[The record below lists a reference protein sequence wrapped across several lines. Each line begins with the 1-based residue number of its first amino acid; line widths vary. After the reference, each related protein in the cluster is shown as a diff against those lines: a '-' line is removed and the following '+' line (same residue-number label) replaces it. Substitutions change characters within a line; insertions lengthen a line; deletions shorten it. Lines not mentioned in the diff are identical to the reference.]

1 MRVSELLIATLKES
15 PNDAEIMSHK
25 LMLRAGLIRK
35 LASGLYTWLPL
46 GLRVL
51 RKVERIIREE
61 MHHIGAQEILM
72 PAVQPAELWQETE
85 RWEQFGPQLLKMVDR
100 HKRAF
105 CFGPTH
111 EEVIT
116 DLMRRELKSYKQL
129 PISLYQIQVK
139 FRDEIRP
146 RFGVMRARE
155 FLMKDAYSFHVD
167 KASLETTYQQFF
179 EAYTKIFTRLGLSFR
194 AVLADTGSIGGSVS
208 HEFHV
213 LAASGEDL
221 LAYSDQSDYA
231 ANVEMA
237 QSLLPAEDSE
247 TTADLETLRF
257 VTTPGIKSV
266 DGQAT
271 HLKIQTKK
279 ILKTLL
285 VRGKTEQH
293 PVVALLVRGDHELNP
308 IKAEKYALVA
318 SPFQMISVEEV
329 QNLAHCGPGFVGP
342 KELNIPL
349 IADPAVLA
357 MTNFICGAN
366 KDDTHYAGFNWGR
379 DCPVP
384 TVADL
389 RTVQEGDL
397 SPDGKGTLKLMR
409 GIEVG
414 HIFQLGDKYSQ
425 AMNATVLD
433 ESGQAKTLTMGCY
446 GIGVSR
452 IVAAAIEQHHDEKGI
467 IWPALMAPFQVI
479 LIPIGL
485 SNSDLVKTTTE
496 KLYQELVDAGI
507 DVLLDDRE
515 ERAGVMFA
523 DAELIGI
530 PHRVVISEKNL
541 ANGNL
546 EYKGREDAT
555 ALLKPSIEMLS
566 WLKYL
571 LSAKMQTNQGVFVR

>member
-1 MRVSELLIATLKES
+1 MRVSKLLMATLKES
-15 PNDAEIMSHK
+15 PNDAEIVSHK

-46 GLRVL
+46 GLRVV
-51 RKVERIIREE
+51 RRIECIIREE
-61 MHHIGAQEILM
+61 MDRIGAQEILM
-72 PAVQPAELWQETE
+72 PTVQPAELWQETE
-85 RWEQFGPQLLKMVDR
+85 RWEQYGPHLLKMVDR

-129 PISLYQIQVK
+129 PLSLYQIQVK

-155 FLMKDAYSFHVD
+155 FLMKDAYSFHID
-167 KASLETTYQQFF
+167 KASLQNTYQQFF
-179 EAYTKIFTRLGLSFR
+179 DAYTRIFTRLGLTFR
-194 AVLADTGSIGGSVS
+194 AVLADTGNIGGSVS

-213 LAASGEDL
+213 LALAGEDL
-221 LAYSDQSDYA
+221 LAYSDESDYA
-231 ANVEMA
+231 ANVELA
-237 QSLLPAEDSE
+237 QSLLPSENSEKSSE
-247 TTADLETLRF
+247 TLQF

-266 DGQAT
+266 DAQAT
-271 HLKIQTKK
+271 HLRIETKK

-285 VRGKTEQH
+285 VRGKSEQH
-293 PVVALLVRGDHELNP
+293 PIVALLVRGDHELNP
-308 IKAEKYALVA
+308 IKAEKHALVA
-318 SPFQMISVEEV
+318 SPFQMVSVEEV

-349 IADPAVLA
+349 IADPAVIT

-366 KDDTHYAGFNWGR
+366 KDGTHYAGFNWGR
-379 DCPVP
+379 DCPEP
-384 TVADL
+384 EAADL

-397 SPDGKGTLKLMR
+397 SPDGKGTLKLIR

-414 HIFQLGDKYSQ
+414 HIFQLGEKYTQ
-425 AMNATVLD
+425 AMNATILD
-433 ESGQAKTLTMGCY
+433 ESGQSKTLMMGCY
-446 GIGVSR
+446 GIGVTR
-452 IVAAAIEQHHDEKGI
+452 IVAAAIEQHHDDKGI
-467 IWPALMAPFQVI
+467 IWPAPMAPFQVI

-485 SNSDLVKTTTE
+485 LTSAAVKTATE
-496 KLYQELVDAGI
+496 TLYQELRDAGI

-515 ERAGVMFA
+515 ERPGVMFA

-530 PHRVVISEKNL
+530 PHRIVISEKNL
-541 ANGNL
+541 TAGNL
-546 EYKGREDAT
+546 EYKGRRDAT
-555 ALLKPSIEMLS
+555 ARLVPEGEIMQFLNTMLS
-566 WLKYL
+566 
-571 LSAKMQTNQGVFVR
+571 

>member
-1 MRVSELLIATLKES
+1 MRVSQLLMATLKES
-15 PNDAEIMSHK
+15 PNDAEIVSHK

-46 GLRVL
+46 GLRVV

-61 MHHIGAQEILM
+61 MNRIGAQEILM

-85 RWEQFGPQLLKMVDR
+85 RWEQFGPQLLKIVDR

-111 EEVIT
+111 EEVVT
-116 DLMRRELKSYKQL
+116 DLVRRELKSYKQL
-129 PISLYQIQVK
+129 PLSLYQIQMK

-155 FLMKDAYSFHVD
+155 FLMKDAYSFHID
-167 KASLETTYQQFF
+167 KASLQTTYQQFF
-179 EAYTKIFTRLGLSFR
+179 DAYSKIFTRLGLTFR
-194 AVLADTGSIGGSVS
+194 PVLADTGSIGGSVS

-213 LAASGEDL
+213 LADSGEDL
-221 LAYSDQSDYA
+221 LAYSNESDYA

-237 QSLLPAEDSE
+237 QSLLPTE
-247 TTADLETLRF
+247 TPQTVTETLSF

-271 HLKIQTKK
+271 HLKVETKK

-293 PVVALLVRGDHELNP
+293 PIVALLVRGDHELNP
-308 IKAEKYALVA
+308 IKAEKHAFVA
-318 SPFQMISVEEV
+318 TPFAMVSVEEV
-329 QNLAHCGPGFVGP
+329 QALAHCGPGFVGP

-349 IADPAVLA
+349 IADPAVLTMA
-357 MTNFICGAN
+357 NFICGAN

-379 DCPVP
+379 DCQAPEI
-384 TVADL
+384 ADL
-389 RTVQEGDL
+389 RKVQEGDL
-397 SPDGKGTLKLMR
+397 SPDGKGTLKFIR

-433 ESGQAKTLTMGCY
+433 ESGQPKTLMMGCY
-446 GIGVSR
+446 GIGVTR
-452 IVAAAIEQHHDEKGI
+452 IVAAAIEQHHDDKGI
-467 IWPALMAPFQVI
+467 VWPAPLAPFQVI
-479 LIPIGL
+479 LIPIGF
-485 SNSDLVKTTTE
+485 SSSHIVKTATE
-496 KLYQELVDAGI
+496 KLYQDLITAGI

-515 ERAGVMFA
+515 ERPGVMFA

-541 ANGNL
+541 ANGAL
-546 EYKGREDAT
+546 EYKGRTDT
-555 ALLKPSIEMLS
+555 AAQTLS
-566 WLKYL
+566 QTDILERMG
-571 LSAKMQTNQGVFVR
+571 SDPIAK